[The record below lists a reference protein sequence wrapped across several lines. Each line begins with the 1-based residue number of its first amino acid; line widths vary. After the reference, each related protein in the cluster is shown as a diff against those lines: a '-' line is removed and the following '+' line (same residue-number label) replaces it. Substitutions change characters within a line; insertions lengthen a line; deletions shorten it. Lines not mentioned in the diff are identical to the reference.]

1 MRYRCLNKKE
11 KKTLKTLIID
21 FSTPY
26 FRIFV
31 RNLFLNKFN
40 ITFQTNLLILRIK
53 IHNQR

>member
-31 RNLFLNKFN
+31 RK
-40 ITFQTNLLILRIK
+40 LIFK
-53 IHNQR
+53 